1 MKNTGVVRKIDDLGR
16 IVIPKE
22 IRKSLNIRN
31 GEDLQI
37 FVDNDNIVLKKFVKI
52 LSIKEYTEILINEL
66 KKYTDSIICI
76 TDKEKIIVSTDR
88 SYIGILNNKK
98 ILESIEERK
107 ILQDYQLFF
116 QDKVIDKHFLIL
128 PIIVDADAIGTIV
141 LINNN
146 KIDDKDKILSNIL
159 RSLLTLKMY

>member
-22 IRKSLNIRN
+22 IRKSLNIKN

-37 FVDNDNIVLKKFVKI
+37 FVDNDNIVLKKYVKI
-52 LSIKEYTEILINEL
+52 LSIKEYAEVLIKEF
-66 KKYTDSIICI
+66 KKFTNSLICI
-76 TDKEKIIVSTDR
+76 TDKEKIIVSSDS

-98 ILESIEERK
+98 VLESIEERK

-116 QDKVIDKHFLIL
+116 GDKVIDKYFLIL
-128 PIIVDADAIGTIV
+128 PIIVDANTIGTII

-146 KIDDKDKILSNIL
+146 KIDDKDMMLSNIL
-159 RSLLTLKMY
+159 RSLLTLNMY

>member
-22 IRKSLNIRN
+22 IRKSLNIKN

-66 KKYTDSIICI
+66 KKFTDSIICI
-76 TDKEKIIVSTDR
+76 TDKEKIIVSSDR
-88 SYIGILNNKK
+88 NYIGILNNKK

-116 QDKVIDKHFLIL
+116 EDKVIDKYFLIL
-128 PIIVDADAIGTIV
+128 PVIVDADAIGTIV

>member
-76 TDKEKIIVSTDR
+76 TDKEKIIVSSDR

-159 RSLLTLKMY
+159 RSLLALKMY

>member
-76 TDKEKIIVSTDR
+76 TDKERIIVSTDR